1 MRLIISLRQQTR
13 NNDIT

>member
-1 MRLIISLRQQTR
+1 MHLTISVGQQTR